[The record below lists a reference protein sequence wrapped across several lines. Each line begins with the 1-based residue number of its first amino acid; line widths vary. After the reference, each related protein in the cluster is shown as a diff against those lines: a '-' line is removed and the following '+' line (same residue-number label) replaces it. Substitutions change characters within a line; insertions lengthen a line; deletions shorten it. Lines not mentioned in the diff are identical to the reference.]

1 MKFHISLSKEFSLT
15 YFRIFSAVV
24 ILDLLIL
31 RATSISEAL
40 VKCPLCLLG
49 AASLCQLALIWQ
61 VFPGLSRNLG
71 ALSQAGGP

>member
-31 RATSISEAL
+31 RATSISD
-40 VKCPLCLLG
+40 VFSFLLK
-49 AASLCQLALIWQ
+49 LLRILAL
-61 VFPGLSRNLG
+61 
-71 ALSQAGGP
+71 